1 MDLLKHVIVG
11 IPLWVWPLFAIL
23 VWRGVVARYPRPTS
37 LPRLIVQPAIFF
49 AWAAATFLSRAAK
62 ADVASYVF
70 VICLLVA
77 AIWSALVVRF
87 EEIRVDPVHGLYELP
102 GSWAP
107 LARALSIFLAKV
119 AIGVLSAFQPQWA
132 AELRVADLA
141 VSALSAGFFIGWTY
155 QLLRS
160 TRHFVPSA
168 VLR

>member
-1 MDLLKHVIVG
+1 MDILKHVIVG

-23 VWRGVVARYPRPTS
+23 IWRGVVARYPRPTS
-37 LPRLIVQPAIFF
+37 LPRLLLQPAIFF
-49 AWAAATFLSRAAK
+49 AWAGATFFSRVGK

-70 VICLLVA
+70 ASCLLVA
-77 AIWSALVVRF
+77 AVWSAAVVRF
-87 EEIRVDPVHGLYELP
+87 EENRVDSVHDLYELP

-107 LARALSIFLAKV
+107 LVRALAILLAKV

-141 VSALSAGFFIGWTY
+141 VSALSAGFFLGWTY
-155 QLLRS
+155 RLLRS